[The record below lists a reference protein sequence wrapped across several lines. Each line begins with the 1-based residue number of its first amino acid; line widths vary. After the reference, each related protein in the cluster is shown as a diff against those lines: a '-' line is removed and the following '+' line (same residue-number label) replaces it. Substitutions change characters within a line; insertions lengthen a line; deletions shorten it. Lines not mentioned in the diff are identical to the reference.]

1 MVPAGLTLSI
11 IILSSSLK
19 VQIIVILVF
28 ILRVNIN
35 QSNEFK
41 ARFICFLKKISHSN
55 CFLKH
60 CNDNIPT
67 QVYVR

>member
-19 VQIIVILVF
+19 VQIIVILLF
-28 ILRVNIN
+28 ILRVNNN

-41 ARFICFLKKISHSN
+41 ARFICFLNEISRSM
-55 CFLKH
+55 LPK
-60 CNDNIPT
+60 T
-67 QVYVR
+67 L

>member
-28 ILRVNIN
+28 ILRVNNN

-41 ARFICFLKKISHSN
+41 ARLICFLNEISRSM
-55 CFLKH
+55 LPK
-60 CNDNIPT
+60 T
-67 QVYVR
+67 L

>member
-28 ILRVNIN
+28 ILRVNNN

-41 ARFICFLKKISHSN
+41 ARFIRFLNEISHSM
-55 CFLKH
+55 LPK
-60 CNDNIPT
+60 T
-67 QVYVR
+67 L